1 MARLV
6 PGRKACSD
14 ASTHR
19 QSRVRRTP
27 AAENRS
33 GSTDWRNCPPPTHTA
48 PGPSHLSWSP
58 LLTVASFHFARMT
71 SSKMWTP
78 PGMCGL
84 GTRQPGALSEGLE
97 VTCAPEVGADG
108 DLGVRCL
115 LPPPRR
121 VLQSH
126 PSPSAL
132 QLPRPGPS
140 VCSTK
145 GATFPEA
152 PSGPSRC
159 SLEQKT
165 RGRAAGGLCI
175 VSQPSSDCPVSA
187 AHGHCLWGALSPS
200 QMWPIRV
207 FIMTVFWQLEVKCL
221 EERGPFPD

>member
-19 QSRVRRTP
+19 QSRVHRTP

-33 GSTDWRNCPPPTHTA
+33 GSTDWRNRPPPPPTHTA

-71 SSKMWTP
+71 SLKMWTP

-108 DLGVRCL
+108 DLGVRRL
-115 LPPPRR
+115 LPPPVASSSLTPPPLPCSFLVLALRSAPPRGPPFPRLPVAPVAAPWSRR
-121 VLQSH
+121 PGAGQQAACASC
-126 PSPSAL
+126 PSPA
-132 QLPRPGPS
+132 QTAR
-140 VCSTK
+140 
-145 GATFPEA
+145 
-152 PSGPSRC
+152 
-159 SLEQKT
+159 
-165 RGRAAGGLCI
+165 
-175 VSQPSSDCPVSA
+175 
-187 AHGHCLWGALSPS
+187 
-200 QMWPIRV
+200 
-207 FIMTVFWQLEVKCL
+207 
-221 EERGPFPD
+221 